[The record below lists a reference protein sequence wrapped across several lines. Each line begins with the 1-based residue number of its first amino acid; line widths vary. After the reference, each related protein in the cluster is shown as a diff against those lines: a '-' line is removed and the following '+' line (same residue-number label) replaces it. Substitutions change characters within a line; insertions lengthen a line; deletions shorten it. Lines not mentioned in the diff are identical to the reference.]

1 MNDQDNDRSCMD
13 KVRAGD
19 MRALE
24 ELYDR
29 YSGLLYSAALKIL
42 GRAADAE
49 EVLQEAWLQA
59 WNRAESYDAARG
71 VVPAWLLTL
80 VRSRAIDRLR
90 SRASRQRVEQVMADR
105 PPMQPVEEP
114 PAAVSQR
121 QLHDRVVSALAE
133 LQPQQRQVIEL
144 AYFGGLSQSEIAAQL
159 AAPLGTVKSWTRQ
172 GLTRLRELL
181 PEEEWV

>member
-1 MNDQDNDRSCMD
+1 MSDQDNDRSCMD

-19 MRALE
+19 TRALE

-29 YSGLLYSAALKIL
+29 YGGLLFSAALRIL
-42 GRAADAE
+42 GQAADAE

-59 WNRAESYDAARG
+59 WNRAETYDPGRG
-71 VVPAWLLTL
+71 AVVAWLLTL

-105 PPMQPVEEP
+105 PPAQRIEEP
-114 PAAVSQR
+114 PATVAHR
-121 QLHDRVVSALAE
+121 QLHDRVTTALDE
-133 LQPQQRQVIEL
+133 LLPQQRQVLEL
-144 AYFGGLSQSEIAAQL
+144 AYFGGLSQSEIAL
-159 AAPLGTVKSWTRQ
+159 KLEAPLGTVKSWTRQ
-172 GLTRLRELL
+172 GLLRLRDLL

>member
-1 MNDQDNDRSCMD
+1 MSDQDNDRSCMD
-13 KVRAGD
+13 RVRAGD

-24 ELYDR
+24 DLYDR

-71 VVPAWLLTL
+71 AVPAWLLTL

-90 SRASRQRVEQVMADR
+90 TRASRQRVEQVMADR
-105 PPMQPVEEP
+105 PPVQLVEEP
-114 PAAVSQR
+114 PAAVAQL

-172 GLTRLRELL
+172 GLTHLRELL